1 MILFGFHS
9 IVHAHSFTTITP
21 SSYLSFHRSK
31 TKKTE
36 NMSSVSIYNAQGDMK
51 MGEELMSALYVGAQ
65 FDKKDS
71 FDVMCNIIGNIN
83 GIQDIT
89 KEILDV
95 FQASGGDLS
104 YVEDHIVIL
113 NSVIGIYVSI
123 GNVSV
128 EILKYFESKGVNMA
142 YVSRPSH
149 TLLGDLDPE
158 MQQEKEVYEFLLKK
172 AFEGGIYISLEEFSA
187 SYWEDDAKEVYEN
200 VIDNMPLSVLR
211 KCHA

>member
-51 MGEELMSALYVGAQ
+51 MGEELMSAIYAGAT
-65 FDKKDS
+65 FDKKES
-71 FDVMCNIIGNIN
+71 FDVMCNIASDIP
-83 GIQDIT
+83 IT

-104 YVEDHIVIL
+104 YVEDHIVTL
-113 NSVIGIYVSI
+113 NSVIGTYVSI

-149 TLLGDLDPE
+149 TLLGL
-158 MQQEKEVYEFLLKK
+158 
-172 AFEGGIYISLEEFSA
+172 SL
-187 SYWEDDAKEVYEN
+187 
-200 VIDNMPLSVLR
+200 I
-211 KCHA
+211 HI